1 MALIKCPECGQEV
14 SDKAA
19 ACPRCASPILGANV
33 IKIRLNLPDRINGR
47 AGRKAEVV
55 SSGGEVL
62 WNGSR
67 GQIAKIE
74 SEREINAYVRMNTE
88 IGGWFSSDTVT
99 MVPGKK
105 YALSFSPATFF
116 HKAKI
121 TIMEVDYMDA
131 D

>member
-33 IKIRLNLPDRINGR
+33 IKIRMNLPDRINGR

-55 SSGGEVL
+55 SSEGKVL

-74 SEREINAYVRMNTE
+74 SEKEINAFVRMNTE
-88 IGGWFSSDTVT
+88 IGGWFSSDSVT
-99 MVPGKK
+99 LVPGKK

-116 HKAKI
+116 KKAKI
-121 TIMEVDYMDA
+121 AIMEVDYIDA

>member
-33 IKIRLNLPDRINGR
+33 IKIRMNLPDRINGR

-55 SSGGEVL
+55 SSEGKVL
-62 WNGSR
+62 WNRSR

-74 SEREINAYVRMNTE
+74 SEKEINAFVRMNTE
-88 IGGWFSSDTVT
+88 IGGWFSSDSVT
-99 MVPGKK
+99 LVPGKK

-116 HKAKI
+116 KKAKI
-121 TIMEVDYMDA
+121 SIMEVDYIDA